1 MIGDKIVYCR
11 EKVGMT
17 QEVLADR
24 LNVSQQ
30 EVSGWETG
38 EIMPDIEKIIQLS
51 KLFHVSTD
59 YFLMDGMEE
68 LQEQENPIKERRRD
82 FRIFFGKFLL
92 IAGLIVLVGT
102 LIGAGIYSEF
112 MTEWYTAWGK
122 YGTALFRSWCI
133 VPLILSFCMTVVGGN
148 ILWEEYKRED

>member
-1 MIGDKIVYCR
+1 
-11 EKVGMT
+11 
-17 QEVLADR
+17 
-24 LNVSQQ
+24 
-30 EVSGWETG
+30 
-38 EIMPDIEKIIQLS
+38 MPDIEKIIQLS

>member
-59 YFLMDGMEE
+59 YFLMDGMKA
-68 LQEQENPIKERRRD
+68 LQEKENSTKERRRD

-92 IAGLIVLVGT
+92 IVGLIALVGT